1 MAAETATAGQM
12 QSLTVEQV
20 NQIALR
26 ADAYAARLT
35 EKLGANPDSDRIAA
49 DIQSGTPEGSALIA
63 AIEGL
68 SREARYE
75 LIALVW
81 CGQGEYSFVDARA
94 YAQATSDKGTA
105 LYMAKKAPVLSG
117 LLNKAMETF
126 SGHRVGN
133 G

>member
-12 QSLTVEQV
+12 QALTIEQV
-20 NQIALR
+20 NQIARL
-26 ADAYAARLT
+26 ADTYAALLA
-35 EKLGANPDSDRIAA
+35 EKLGADADPDRVGA
-49 DIQSGTPEGSALIA
+49 DIKSGTPEAAALIA
-63 AIEGL
+63 AIESL

-105 LYMAKKAPVLSG
+105 LYMAKKAPELSE
-117 LLNKAMETF
+117 LLRTALSTL
-126 SGHRVGN
+126 G
-133 G
+133 